1 MNGNLLFGRL
11 LLIYQMPKTGSQ
23 TVEATLRSC
32 DLPHHILRV
41 HFLSRPLAEKVRE
54 GLGTRHQNGEWGR
67 QTLEQLFCSRRI
79 RKVLRL
85 RKLLRVCGF
94 KIPKVEAIC
103 AVREPIGLALSAVFE
118 NYFHFFNNLE
128 SATLDAC
135 SEELLKPREHKFV
148 QRWFEL
154 ELRDILGIDVYAT
167 SFPRETGYAI
177 YGGRHARALVYR
189 FEALKLL
196 PAMLREFLGC
206 HIEGTLNR
214 NIGEAKDYGAAYQ
227 RAKQTLRLP
236 ADFVRT
242 QCQCRMMQHFY
253 SETERQQFEHQWSEE
268 AAPNPLTVASFRP
281 GGIESLSL

>member
-32 DLPHHILRV
+32 ALPHPILRV

-54 GLGTRHQNGEWGR
+54 GLGTGHRNGEWER
-67 QTLEQLFCSRRI
+67 QTLEQLACSRRM

-85 RKLLRVCGF
+85 RNLLRVCGF
-94 KIPKVEAIC
+94 KIPKVEAIS

-135 SEELLKPREHKFV
+135 REELLKPREHKFV

-154 ELRDILGIDVYAT
+154 ELKDILGIDVYAT
-167 SFPRETGYAI
+167 PFPRETGYGI
-177 YGGRHARALVYR
+177 YEGRHARALVYR

-196 PAMLREFLGC
+196 PAMLREFLGGR
-206 HIEGTLNR
+206 IEATLNR

-236 ADFVRT
+236 ADFVQA

-253 SETERQQFEHQWSEE
+253 SESERQRFERQWSEE
-268 AAPNPLTVASFRP
+268 PAPNPLTVASS
-281 GGIESLSL
+281 GQSGVESLPL